1 MPESESSGKNIF
13 FAPDNPGKSSQK
25 WRKIVPQNFRKNAN
39 FEVRFSGIIIMIS
52 QAFSGEKNPFCVN
65 FPIPASSVPQKPEKV
80 RKFGKKVEK
89 CRKGSE
95 KVGKLGALNR
105 FVGAVLGIFQ
115 RRLQGSSRAQSI
127 FLHKVSDAVL
137 KSHEEI
143 FKVLKF

>member
-1 MPESESSGKNIF
+1 
-13 FAPDNPGKSSQK
+13 
-25 WRKIVPQNFRKNAN
+25 
-39 FEVRFSGIIIMIS
+39 MIS
-52 QAFSGEKNPFCVN
+52 QAFSGEKNRFGVN

-89 CRKGSE
+89 CRKGSK

-115 RRLQGSSRAQSI
+115 RRSQGSSRAQSI

-137 KSHEEI
+137 KSHKEI
-143 FKVLKF
+143 FKVRKF